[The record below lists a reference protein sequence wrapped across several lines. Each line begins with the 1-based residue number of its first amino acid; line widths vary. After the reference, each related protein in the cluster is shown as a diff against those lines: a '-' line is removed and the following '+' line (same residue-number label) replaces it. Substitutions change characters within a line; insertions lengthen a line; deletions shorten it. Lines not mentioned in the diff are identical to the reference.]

1 MKSQTF
7 ELGRRNLYCYC
18 NLFVVALSC
27 AKWQFPQLTCT
38 EDNII
43 MQGGPAKVT
52 SPPLVQLP
60 CACYTGYGIYI
71 VAVWIESQE
80 HWTLRKRSSL
90 ASPIYT
96 AFLSFLWT
104 TTTVITTPIETAAER
119 LCQVNWQS
127 QLTAVTKVLVQSE
140 VLFKGRMTCNSCTI
154 PIKNKWHLKIW
165 LILSVR
171 TCKLHEE

>member
-1 MKSQTF
+1 M
-7 ELGRRNLYCYC
+7 GRRNLYCYC
-18 NLFVVALSC
+18 NLIVVALSC

-43 MQGGPAKVT
+43 MQGSPAKVT

-90 ASPIYT
+90 ATPIYT

-154 PIKNKWHLKIW
+154 PIKN
-165 LILSVR
+165 
-171 TCKLHEE
+171 